1 MLCVLIEKNPEQR
14 ERSLVKEREGREKYR
29 GLERRTPVPFSC
41 EKDELGQRVGGG
53 GDKKCDGKR
62 RDSWSGGGEWG
73 QKGRKTY
80 GSHFPH
86 TGLLLP
92 FIMPLRGQMTVADEV
107 ATPNS
112 KLLLCPKA
120 LPICC

>member
-53 GDKKCDGKR
+53 GQ
-62 RDSWSGGGEWG
+62 E
-73 QKGRKTY
+73 
-80 GSHFPH
+80 
-86 TGLLLP
+86 
-92 FIMPLRGQMTVADEV
+92 M
-107 ATPNS
+107 
-112 KLLLCPKA
+112 
-120 LPICC
+120 

>member
-53 GDKKCDGKR
+53 GTRNVMGR
-62 RDSWSGGGEWG
+62 EETAGQGVGSGG
-73 QKGRKTY
+73 RKEERHMGATSPTQDCF
-80 GSHFPH
+80 SH
-86 TGLLLP
+86 
-92 FIMPLRGQMTVADEV
+92 
-107 ATPNS
+107 
-112 KLLLCPKA
+112 LLCP
-120 LPICC
+120 LEDR